1 MLSSRDVTVEI
12 LSAGDGAMLVCC
24 ISHAITFVIP
34 NNVVHLT
41 NKQASLT
48 RPKETPSLFTT
59 PVPSRTAGYSIL
71 PETEGKC
78 LNSS

>member
-12 LSAGDGAMLVCC
+12 LSAGDGAMLVCY
-24 ISHAITFVIP
+24 AITFVIP

-59 PVPSRTAGYSIL
+59 PVPSRTEGYSIL